1 METRADVEDDALLT
15 VVKKQQVSGI
25 DLTKLSAQLAARFD
39 ELKPSLAVISTP
51 PPPKPQIPVVLQ
63 ISLGKDSF
71 RSASFRSMGF
81 RALWT
86 PAYRDWVR
94 GEFGIRGGI
103 LAADEFKDLY
113 HASMVAGAGF
123 TQGAFVLSP
132 HILVGIVSTQ
142 ERTFEADAGAE
153 ITAGIEFQPLALGL
167 NFGMTQKTRQL
178 GLQVGVKL

>member
-15 VVKKQQVSGI
+15 LVKRPQPSGI
-25 DLTKLSAQLAARFD
+25 DLTKLSAELTSRMD
-39 ELKPSLAVISTP
+39 ELWPRSILGDMS
-51 PPPKPQIPVVLQ
+51 PPPKPQIPMVLQ

-103 LAADEFKDLY
+103 LAADEFKDIY

-142 ERTFEADAGAE
+142 ERTFEADIGGE
-153 ITAGIEFQPLALGL
+153 VSAGIELPPLALGL